1 MSMKVK
7 LLRGTPGSG
16 KSTYAKKLA
25 NAGYLHYENDQYFM
39 HDGKYEFDQKKA
51 KDAANWC
58 YSQFMKAL
66 RAKRNVVVSNV
77 FVTCKAV
84 DRYADIA
91 KTFGADVEVIRFNG
105 DFGNVHDVPANVYA
119 SMKRAFQDYPGEK
132 VFDYEKGAAK

>member
-1 MSMKVK
+1 MSMNVRI
-7 LLRGTPGSG
+7 LRGLPGSG
-16 KSTYAKKLA
+16 KSTYAKKLV
-25 NAGYLHYENDQYFM
+25 NAGYLHYENDQYFI

-66 RAKRNVVVSNV
+66 RAKKNVVISNV
-77 FVTCKAV
+77 FVTRKAV
-84 DRYADIA
+84 DRYVDIA
-91 KTFGADVEVIRFNG
+91 KTFGADVEVRRFNG

-132 VFDYEKGAAK
+132 VFDYKKGAVK